1 MKIVQTQIILNKVKI
16 FAHHGVLPQERTVG
30 ANFYVS
36 LKIDTDFSNA
46 LTCDEL
52 SNTVSYADV
61 YKRVC
66 EEMATPSALLE
77 HAAGRILSRLF
88 SDFPTIEGIQL
99 TLTKENP
106 PMGADCQECGVEIS
120 ARR

>member
-52 SNTVSYADV
+52 SGTVSYADV
-61 YKRVC
+61 YERVC

-77 HAAGRILSRLF
+77 HVAGRILTRLF
-88 SDFPTIEGIQL
+88 HDFPTIEGIQL